1 MNEVEEILSSG
12 AKDAEQKRQDLENKL
27 QSLNDALTVSNEK
40 LGQVSHRQ
48 SLLLQRSMT
57 HNYGKNNMSKQKS
70 HVKFKIDQMNDSICV
85 KENEASR
92 MSKV

>member
-1 MNEVEEILSSG
+1 M
-12 AKDAEQKRQDLENKL
+12 ENKL

-40 LGQVSHRQ
+40 IGQVSHRQ

-70 HVKFKIDQMNDSICV
+70 HVKFKIDKTNDSICL
-85 KENEASR
+85 KDNDASR
-92 MSKV
+92 ISKMSKILSN